1 MGYVVESFA
10 AALGFGAQESA
21 NQPESAQGG
30 SGGGDAAAPFVSS
43 DASSFGDAGG
53 GASAARRSASFGEHR
68 DAVRDLV
75 SGKHNGRFSLSLG
88 GRPVLPLEVCAQL
101 LLSDGEIEAV
111 RARFGAA
118 CRAEHKR
125 AAQQE
130 AARARHTRSREAL
143 RAPAGQEH
151 KEDGADGEPEK
162 EEAALGQLGFKLL
175 VRQLTKLASNGSDLP
190 PPSAA
195 DVDTAFTLADT
206 VQRLCVCVREVMGG
220 VGAEI

>member
-1 MGYVVESFA
+1 
-10 AALGFGAQESA
+10 
-21 NQPESAQGG
+21 
-30 SGGGDAAAPFVSS
+30 
-43 DASSFGDAGG
+43 
-53 GASAARRSASFGEHR
+53 
-68 DAVRDLV
+68 
-75 SGKHNGRFSLSLG
+75 
-88 GRPVLPLEVCAQL
+88 
-101 LLSDGEIEAV
+101 V

-151 KEDGADGEPEK
+151 KEDGADGEPEI

-206 VQRLCVCVREVMGG
+206 VQRRCVRVREVMGG
-220 VGAEI
+220 VGADI